1 MDNLRFV
8 LFLLLGLLSYMAW
21 EQWQIDYV
29 IRPAVQGNPAL
40 DPAAVTA
47 PPPAG
52 GGSVQPEN
60 AAGAP
65 ATGSKRI
72 RVATDVLR
80 LEIDT
85 QGGDIRVMDL
95 LAYPETK
102 GEPDKKVRLLSDDPA
117 NWHIVQ
123 SGLLTSG
130 GETPNHLAVW
140 EAENDRFALAEGQ
153 DTLRVPLT
161 WRDAKGVNVTKT
173 FIFKRGSYLI
183 GVEHAVRNNSD
194 AAWRARP
201 YTQLQRVRP
210 ANTGSQLVRS
220 YTGGVYY
227 NAEDK
232 YKKLDFDDMESSNL
246 NRTAAGGWFAMIQ
259 HYFVAAWIP
268 PAEGTNTFYSK
279 KLPGMRYL
287 LGASSDDVEVPAG
300 GQTTISAG
308 LFAGP
313 KLQQPME
320 LAATGLELTE
330 DYGILTVIA
339 KPIFWLMQKSY
350 GLFHN
355 WGIAI
360 ITVTLVIKLM
370 FYKLSEA
377 SYRSMARMR
386 KLQPRLQSLKE
397 QFGSDKQRFNQA
409 MMDLYRKEKVNPL
422 GGCLPILIQIPV
434 FISLYWVLAES
445 VQLRQAPFFLWLDD
459 LSALD
464 PYFLLPLLMG
474 VTMWIQQKLNPSS
487 MDPMQEKILKMF
499 PFIFTVFFAFFPSG
513 LVLYWVVN
521 NSLSIVQQWHITRVI
536 ERTT

>member
-29 IRPAVQGNPAL
+29 IRPAMQTNPAL
-40 DPAAVTA
+40 DPSAVTA
-47 PPPAG
+47 PSLAT
-52 GGSVQPEN
+52 GGSVQAEN
-60 AAGAP
+60 AATP
-65 ATGSKRI
+65 TTGSKRI
-72 RVATDVLR
+72 HITTDVLR

-102 GEPDKKVRLLSDDPA
+102 DQPDKKERLLSEDPA
-117 NWHIVQ
+117 TWHIAQ

-130 GETPNHLAVW
+130 GDAPNHLAVW
-140 EAENDRFALAEGQ
+140 QAENDSYTLPEGQ

-161 WRDAKGVNVTKT
+161 WHDAKGVSVTKT
-173 FIFKRGSYLI
+173 FTFKRGSYLI
-183 GVEHAVRNNSD
+183 GVEHAVQNNSD

-201 YTQLQRVRP
+201 YAQLQRARP
-210 ANTGSQLVRS
+210 AKSSSQLVRS

-232 YKKLDFDDMESSNL
+232 YKKLDFDDMEDSNL
-246 NRTAAGGWFAMIQ
+246 NRTTTGGWFAMIQ

-268 PAEGTNTFYSK
+268 PAEAKNTFYSK

-287 LGASSDDVEVPAG
+287 LGASSEDVDVPP
-300 GQTTISAG
+300 GQQAKVSAS
-308 LFAGP
+308 LFTGP
-313 KLQQPME
+313 KLQQQMAQ
-320 LAATGLELTE
+320 AATGLELTE
-330 DYGILTVIA
+330 DYGNLTVIA

-360 ITVTLVIKLM
+360 ITVTLVIKLL

-445 VQLRQAPFFLWLDD
+445 VQLRQAPFFLWIDD
-459 LSALD
+459 LSFQD

-474 VTMWIQQKLNPSS
+474 VTMWIQQKLNPAS

-536 ERTT
+536 ERTP